1 MDSEST
7 KDSRDS
13 KDSKDEIELQYSLSN
28 DDIKFPTF
36 FDPKIEYI
44 LKHEK
49 MSKEILIQDLN
60 IVVNDLKYI
69 IDTLINIII
78 LDKNNFNT
86 LCLHYKI
93 NSYDYVIMINYVLEL
108 TMVILDKIQKNGNE
122 LKLTLFDYYFSN
134 KTKYS
139 KLFLSQHNN
148 YDVNFK
154 IIGKK
159 AAEYILDIKEVY
171 DSKNE
176 CGILFMCHTIKYYLS
191 FVKKVKDQ
199 LDKYIEIKDFGD
211 KKNIKNYRKNMIVF
225 FDLNF
230 ILKKMEGSNLVLNNA
245 YMFDKND
252 IFNCDE
258 NSKEWNQL
266 KKVIYRVHSKND
278 DKIYEEFI
286 NMAKKMENM
295 GVYVNKAVNSN
306 LILSASKFTGLL
318 MKFKMNSDKNLITYE
333 SKESL
338 LLSDKN
344 IIQEMI
350 KFGKKKIIKVV
361 YEKSY
366 PKIAFREKIYMKRN
380 YPEISL
386 EYIKHLLSKIYGEEI
401 ISKNFGKTTQK
412 KREILDEVKKESLP
426 LWAKKL
432 NKEDKKYYVST
443 RLLNSYPLKLKKIN
457 EKEILKEKEKEKE
470 EESEKDSEE
479 ENSQNNSENSEK
491 DNQNKNFKSKS
502 ENNSI
507 DSESDDDKEPKSNS
521 QRKLPKIRFPSISF
535 PQIKVP
541 SIKVPSIKVP
551 SIKVPSIKVPTKFI
565 KLFKYKEGNNISPTP
580 KALMIYIH
588 GGGFLNT
595 SFFFHENY
603 LRDICNKIGIP
614 ILGINYS
621 GAPDHPYPE
630 GINDCYQAY
639 MWIQDNCESVL
650 GFKPEKI
657 ILSGDSS
664 GGNFALCLYFLLQSM
679 NIFEGKN
686 IHTPDFLFPLYP
698 CSNASRKNMSLSL
711 ASSLEDYKITI
722 KGLKEINESYRGYY
736 PNELDPFINPRD
748 APDILIKNMPKTRFM
763 TGSHDPLRDDSVR
776 LIYKLCI
783 AGVDVKAYDFFN
795 YQHGFIGVNNPI
807 IKGPSRHIFVKEIN
821 EFLQQ

>member
-1 MDSEST
+1 MESDST

-13 KDSKDEIELQYSLSN
+13 KDSKEEIELEYSLSN
-28 DDIKFPTF
+28 EDIKFPTF

-49 MSKEILIQDLN
+49 MSKEILIQDLY
-60 IVVNDLKYI
+60 ILINDLKYI
-69 IDTLINIII
+69 IDTLSNII
-78 LDKNNFNT
+78 LQDKNNFDT
-86 LCLHYKI
+86 LCQNYKI
-93 NSYDYVIMINYVLEL
+93 NSYDYVIMINYVKEL
-108 TMVILDKIQKNGNE
+108 TTVILNKILENGKP
-122 LKLTLFDYYFSN
+122 LKLTSFDDYFSN
-134 KTKYS
+134 KNKFS
-139 KLFLSQHNN
+139 KIFLLQHKNN
-148 YDVNFK
+148 DTNYK

-159 AAEYILDIKEVY
+159 SAEYIMDMKEVY
-171 DSKNE
+171 DSNKE

-191 FVKKVKDQ
+191 FVIKVKEQ
-199 LDKYIEIKDFGD
+199 LDKFIEIKDFDD
-211 KKNIKNYRKNMIVF
+211 KKNIKNYRMNMIVF

-230 ILKKMEGSNLVLNNA
+230 LLIKMESSNLILNNA
-245 YMFDKND
+245 YLFDKND
-252 IFNCDE
+252 IFNYEE
-258 NSKEWNQL
+258 NSKEWEL
-266 KKVIYRVHSKND
+266 MKKVMFRVHSKND
-278 DKIYEEFI
+278 EKIHEEFI

-333 SKESL
+333 SKESR
-338 LLSDKN
+338 LLSNKN

-350 KFGKKKIIKVV
+350 KLGRKKIVKVV

-366 PKIAFREKIYMKRN
+366 PKIAFREKIYMRRN

-386 EYIKHLLSKIYGEEI
+386 VYIKSLLSKIYGEEI
-401 ISKNFGKTTQK
+401 INKNFGKTVQN
-412 KREILDEVKKESLP
+412 KREELDEKRKESLP
-426 LWAKKL
+426 LWTKKVS
-432 NKEDKKYYVST
+432 KEDKKYYVST
-443 RLLNSYPLKLKKIN
+443 RILNSYPLKFKKI
-457 EKEILKEKEKEKE
+457 KEKEKLKEEEKE
-470 EESEKDSEE
+470 EEIDKDSEDE
-479 ENSQNNSENSEK
+479 ISQNEKDKNDYKSKSQNNSI
-491 DNQNKNFKSKS
+491 DN
-502 ENNSI
+502 
-507 DSESDDDKEPKSNS
+507 DESDDDKEPKSKS
-521 QRKLPKIRFPSISF
+521 QRKLPRIKFPSITF
-535 PQIKVP
+535 PSIKVP

-551 SIKVPSIKVPTKFI
+551 SIKVPSIKVPTKFK
-565 KLFKYKEGNNISPTP
+565 KLFKSKEEDNPSP

-614 ILGINYS
+614 ILGINYA

-639 MWIQDNCESVL
+639 MWVLDNCESEL

-664 GGNFALCLYFLLQSM
+664 GGNFALCLNFLIQSM

-711 ASSLEDYKITI
+711 ASSFEDYRITI
-722 KGLKEINESYRGYY
+722 KGLREINESYRGYY

-748 APDILIKNMPKTRFM
+748 APDILLKRMPKTRFM

-776 LIYKLCI
+776 LIYKLCL

-807 IKGPSRHIFVKEIN
+807 IKGPSRHIFVKEII